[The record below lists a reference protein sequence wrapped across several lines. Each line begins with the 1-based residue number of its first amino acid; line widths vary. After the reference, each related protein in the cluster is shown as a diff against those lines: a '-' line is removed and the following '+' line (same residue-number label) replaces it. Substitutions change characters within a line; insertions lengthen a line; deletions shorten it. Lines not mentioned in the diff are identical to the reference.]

1 MAPQSFETDRDDI
14 FYVDT
19 IVFKVFAPLEPIRL
33 SKHLL
38 NLPVFKVENTLFR
51 VPRCGFEVPGCF
63 FATMFT
69 LPGPGEKGE
78 QIEGTD
84 DAHPILLEGIQK
96 SHFKSFLKVLYPK
109 LYKCL
114 PAAGV
119 PYDET
124 YERQDA
130 VNTYDDWI
138 GVLHLSTKWDFPKIR
153 KTSIES
159 VSRCM
164 PTHLSMQEKI
174 SLAKKYNVKKWLLDD
189 YRKLVQKATLDFDVP
204 ILIHVLNH
212 PGSPFETM
220 FTLPQPKDDGG
231 KEPASEEDPIVLE
244 GIAAS
249 DFEAFLHALYSLP
262 KDVDAPKFPINNP
275 EHWFGVLNLA
285 TMWNFDKLRK
295 KAVKETELIIKK
307 KTPLEMISLGRKY
320 AIPEWVK
327 NGYIALCS
335 QEDLKPEELAEP
347 RSSNLALDWKTLG
360 TLLYIWGSNQRRTE
374 TECQRCY
381 RESQSYGFSFGEPTP
396 SPKEKERSKRTQAI
410 TDLVHQR
417 FKQELDE
424 LRAFSSLQP
433 VMNRKFFILV
443 ATKSGGTHHVTGA

>member
-1 MAPQSFETDRDDI
+1 MSTTMAPQSVETDRDDI

-19 IVFKVFAPLEPIRL
+19 I
-33 SKHLL
+33 
-38 NLPVFKVENTLFR
+38 VFKVENTLFR

-124 YERQDA
+124 YERQDG

-164 PTHLSMQEKI
+164 PTYLSMYERI
-174 SLAKKYNVKKWLLDD
+174 SLAKKYNVKKWLLDE

-204 ILIHVLNH
+204 ILMLQSCMTSSDIVGL
-212 PGSPFETM
+212 FLIRERT
-220 FTLPQPKDDGG
+220 
-231 KEPASEEDPIVLE
+231 PIQV
-244 GIAAS
+244 
-249 DFEAFLHALYSLP
+249 
-262 KDVDAPKFPINNP
+262 DVDKLI
-275 EHWFGVLNLA
+275 LA
-285 TMWNFDKLRK
+285 RFVAHFAGM
-295 KAVKETELIIKK
+295 
-307 KTPLEMISLGRKY
+307 
-320 AIPEWVK
+320 
-327 NGYIALCS
+327 
-335 QEDLKPEELAEP
+335 ED
-347 RSSNLALDWKTLG
+347 D
-360 TLLYIWGSNQRRTE
+360 
-374 TECQRCY
+374 
-381 RESQSYGFSFGEPTP
+381 
-396 SPKEKERSKRTQAI
+396 
-410 TDLVHQR
+410 
-417 FKQELDE
+417 
-424 LRAFSSLQP
+424 
-433 VMNRKFFILV
+433 
-443 ATKSGGTHHVTGA
+443 